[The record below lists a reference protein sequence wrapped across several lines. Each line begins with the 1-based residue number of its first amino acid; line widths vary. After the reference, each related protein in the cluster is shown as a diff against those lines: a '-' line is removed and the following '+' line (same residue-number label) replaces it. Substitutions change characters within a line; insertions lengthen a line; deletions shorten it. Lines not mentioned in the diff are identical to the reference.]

1 MGRIWAV
8 SSGNGGVGTST
19 IALSLAAGAAKK
31 GKKTIL
37 LDASG
42 LSRSCDLILGLE
54 SVVVL
59 DMLDV
64 LREQSGIENALYP
77 VARYEHL
84 RFACASL
91 YDDVPAC
98 EFSSIVLALNTLCD
112 ILVIDLPTGQVDLG
126 REILR
131 EDDRLLCVVRPD
143 DASIRATERLIAR
156 AAKACTPSLVVNRM
170 SKEKVRQNIQYT
182 CEAVQ
187 SMLECAAVA
196 CIPEDA
202 SIPLSEKQGRAAV
215 ECDGPAWNALD
226 KLVHTLLLDK

>member
-8 SSGNGGVGTST
+8 SSGNGGVGKST
-19 IALSLAAGAAKK
+19 VALSLAAGAAKN

-64 LREQSGIENALYP
+64 LREQSGIEAALYP
-77 VARYEHL
+77 VARYENL

-91 YDDVPAC
+91 YDDVPVS

-112 ILVIDLPTGQVDLG
+112 ILVIDLPTGQADLG

-131 EDDRLLCVVRPD
+131 EDDRLMCIVRPD
-143 DASIRATERLIAR
+143 DASIRATERLLAR
-156 AAKACTPSLVVNRM
+156 APSVCACSLVVNRM
-170 SKEKVRQNIQYT
+170 SKEKARQKIHYT
-182 CEAVQ
+182 CEAVE
-187 SMLECAAVA
+187 SLLDCGAVA

-226 KLVHTLLLDK
+226 KLVRTLLLDK

>member
-8 SSGNGGVGTST
+8 ASGNGGVGKST
-19 IALSLAAGAAKK
+19 IALAVAAGAAKN

-42 LSRSCDLILGLE
+42 ISRSCDLVLGLE

-64 LREQSGIENALYP
+64 LREQSGIESALYS
-77 VARYEHL
+77 VARYEYLH
-84 RFACASL
+84 FACASL
-91 YDDVPAC
+91 YDDVPVC

-131 EDDRLLCVVRPD
+131 EDDRLLCIVRPD
-143 DASIRATERLIAR
+143 DASVRATERLIAR
-156 AAKACTPSLVVNRM
+156 MPKDCTPSLVINRM
-170 SKEKVRQNIQYT
+170 SKERIRQSIHYT
-182 CEAVQ
+182 CEDVQ
-187 SMLECAAVA
+187 TMLDCAAIG

-202 SIPLSEKQGRAAV
+202 SILRSEKQGRAAI
-215 ECDGPAWNALD
+215 ECDGPAWNALEQ
-226 KLVHTLLLDK
+226 LVHSLLLDK